1 MKTTILKQSL
11 ILLSSATL
19 LAACGGDGG
28 DSPVDDGGANPGE
41 SGNQSLLYSYPDD
54 GQSEIATR
62 APIVLRFSSRV
73 STNAAEQNITLRR
86 EADGT
91 ELGFSA
97 EEVPGEP
104 RGVVLQPDEELDPHT
119 RYVIDVQGL
128 ALARGP
134 SADREIEFSTR
145 ALQRGPKNLV
155 ITDSDFEL
163 SRTFPSGDEQEPVMD
178 FSTFRFQFTQPID
191 PATARY
197 GQGGDATVTLTDS
210 EGNLIEAA
218 LLVDGPY
225 MTVDPEPEHLD
236 TKTEYTLTLAAGLNS
251 TFEQGFAGDSVTFTP
266 KDSSPRGEP
275 TIMVQRVTEAL
286 KPSGDPNR
294 SELTGAPVNEVP
306 VNSTL
311 LGEDSATRSSGDV
324 RAELADVTQYTEVT
338 PVRIPRST
346 ILTGTNIDVM
356 IGGAV
361 PAGIS
366 SGAVKMHFLSDATG
380 YLVPNPYADN
390 RDDALR
396 IVRLF
401 MDVAISTENAEANGG
416 FTQDLL
422 HIELIGTAE
431 VDPQAGVLNLDAVSM
446 VEPDV
451 LGQEFATGLLS
462 FQLQS
467 YKDQNNPPAEFA
479 DTTPPTLQ
487 SWTFGED
494 GATSLDK
501 TAMIKPTDPIILN
514 FSEPLDRQTV
524 IGKVHLYKNEGGV
537 QTEVDAK
544 VTVDG
549 GAIVIQP
556 AQPLEHPTET
566 GPSLSYQVSADSG
579 IIDLGGQPWV
589 ETFDETFE
597 LGTLVEEYELYT
609 QQGFGSQ
616 ILEPSGQIEPTREF
630 SPYVLG
636 LYPGYP
642 CAMNTATRDL
652 ANGMAGRCRGGMQP
666 NTPTDDMPG
675 QDGLGALDPLP
686 ADDILPVPDMPANRP
701 IIVVFSESID
711 RDSLFDDQGNTP
723 TFQVYRVSAANPEDL
738 GATVSGIVT
747 LENDTLRFVPD
758 QSWEEGQLY
767 GYTLQSNGDM
777 ESSAAQCDADQPA
790 PGLCD
795 PQGLPLKTQ
804 LLEVVSTHDENEVLP
819 DAIEAVFKPHFLWSE
834 EVPLPTAGGPDLTQY
849 FMGAPPSTDVLQVLR
864 LPLNVDTNSNLIN
877 DSTAQGFTD
886 PGVVSGQSK
895 ALTEFRGYQ
904 ISENAHVDWQP
915 DPSTADL
922 TDPVSGLPLDPDGVK
937 PPPNSAKVLSAFY
950 GYRDMEPILNDAGIS
965 SEVLA
970 LGANSGLGQSAF
982 SLSANVGC
990 GWSEAPQFP
999 DQTDCDVYGQ
1009 GFFGKA
1015 CYYAVPMSCPQNKFT
1030 YLRGVLFADVTDQV
1044 TQNGEMKV
1052 KIYPGHIVTTSFRLF
1067 LKSATGTGGE
1077 LADSEYQVMRMRY
1090 PAGEQYI
1097 TGWITGEPHNGRT
1110 PPVLYTS
1117 LDLYLDAPL
1126 LDYDLTVGKRIVDSA
1141 DHNQRS
1147 YPVSMDLS
1155 GSLDFLSDG
1164 RMVAEQYNDTPVEVE
1179 VRGNTPAT
1187 HVDLL
1192 IPKEGSF
1199 LRYVSQP
1206 IK

>member
-73 STNAAEQNITLRR
+73 STNAAEQNIILRR

-119 RYVIDVQGL
+119 RYVIDVPDL
-128 ALARGP
+128 ALSGGP
-134 SADREIEFSTR
+134 SADKEIHFSTR

-163 SRTFPSGDEQEPVMD
+163 SRTFPSGGEQEPVMD

-275 TIMVQRVTEAL
+275 TIMVQRITEAV
-286 KPSGDPNR
+286 KPSGEPNR

-467 YKDQNNPPAEFA
+467 YKDQTNPPTDFA

-487 SWTFGED
+487 SWTLAD
-494 GATSLDK
+494 NTSEGGPDK
-501 TAMIKPTDPIILN
+501 SRMAKPGDPIILN
-514 FSEPLDRQTV
+514 FSEPLDRQS
-524 IGKVHLYKNEGGV
+524 ISGKIHLYRAQGGM
-537 QTEVDAK
+537 QTDQNISVH
-544 VTVDG
+544 VDG
-549 GAIVIQP
+549 SAIVISP
-556 AQPLEHPTET
+556 NIPLSMDEQTSDTSYTLTVDQGLTDLAGNELGQIIDHTFSLPHVTET
-566 GPSLSYQVSADSG
+566 WKP
-579 IIDLGGQPWV
+579 
-589 ETFDETFE
+589 FD
-597 LGTLVEEYELYT
+597 Y
-609 QQGFGSQ
+609 GFGGTVIQ
-616 ILEPSGQIEPTREF
+616 RPEEPVDQR
-630 SPYVLG
+630 SPFILG

-642 CAMNTATRDL
+642 CVFDPATVDL
-652 ANGMAGRCRGGMQP
+652 ANGISGRCRGGIPP
-666 NTPTDDMPG
+666 NDYGKPANDLIPTNE
-675 QDGLGALDPLP
+675 
-686 ADDILPVPDMPANRP
+686 MPANRP
-701 IIVVFSESID
+701 IIVVFSKDMNLESI
-711 RDSLFDDQGNTP
+711 SLNT
-723 TFQVYRVSAANPEDL
+723 TFIVEKIDNNGQVVETVPGELKKAPRQIVFNPQNPWDEGGLYR
-738 GATVSGIVT
+738 
-747 LENDTLRFVPD
+747 
-758 QSWEEGQLY
+758 
-767 GYTLQSNGDM
+767 YTMVSNGDI
-777 ESSAAQCDADQPA
+777 SSSTVDCSQA
-790 PGLCD
+790 LC
-795 PQGLPLKTQ
+795 
-804 LLEVVSTHDENEVLP
+804 
-819 DAIEAVFKPHFLWSE
+819 
-834 EVPLPTAGGPDLTQY
+834 
-849 FMGAPPSTDVLQVLR
+849 GA
-864 LPLNVDTNSNLIN
+864 
-877 DSTAQGFTD
+877 
-886 PGVVSGQSK
+886 
-895 ALTEFRGYQ
+895 
-904 ISENAHVDWQP
+904 
-915 DPSTADL
+915 
-922 TDPVSGLPLDPDGVK
+922 SGLPLQTQLLANITIQPGNTGNTTVPPELQISYKAVPSTHLNFGLQERTGGGPDITQYFKGVPRTNNVLQLLTTAPISDANANLRHDAQRDYRDGSGGDFEDRSNSTGYRSYDPNSSSYRPHAAFDGVYQLEETG
-937 PPPNSAKVLSAFY
+937 PSDSADESTATLTDAGNLGYGNLLDPNGVEPTPNSAKILSSRY
-950 GYRDMEPILNDAGIS
+950 GIA
-965 SEVLA
+965 EVSDWPYTTVSGFHNV
-970 LGANSGLGQSAF
+970 GANI
-982 SLSANVGC
+982 GC
-990 GWSEAPQFP
+990 G
-999 DQTDCDVYGQ
+999 
-1009 GFFGKA
+1009 
-1015 CYYAVPMSCPQNKFT
+1015 YYAFEGAGEQTCIPNPFGGDPFCSFDRYQAKPNICPNEKFT
-1030 YLRGVLFADVTDQV
+1030 YLTGVLFAEVTSEVAEDGALL
-1044 TQNGEMKV
+1044 TY
-1052 KIYPGHIVTTSFRLF
+1052 IHPGRIATTSFMTFAR
-1067 LKSATGTGGE
+1067 GGNDE
-1077 LADSEYQVMRMRY
+1077 AGPIPIQSGYQVMRMRY
-1090 PAGEQYI
+1090 AENEQGLRRLLIPAAI
-1097 TGWITGEPHNGRT
+1097 TPSSTEGSE
-1110 PPVLYTS
+1110 LSTS
-1117 LDLYLDAPL
+1117 VDLYLDAPL
-1126 LDYDLTVGKRIVDSA
+1126 LWGNMNRAVQTIGGP
-1141 DHNQRS
+1141 DHNFFS
-1147 YPVSMDLS
+1147 YETALDLS
-1155 GSLDFLSDG
+1155 GGISFLNDG
-1164 RMVAEQYNDTPVEVE
+1164 RMVVEQKNLNRADFYL
-1179 VRGNTPAT
+1179 RGNQPAAYI
-1187 HVDLL
+1187 DIF
-1192 IPKEGSF
+1192 IPKEGSY
-1199 LRYVSQP
+1199 LKYVSEP